1 MIKPAGFKVFLSFV
15 FSLAL
20 SFVFYSCQTHKT
32 LPRTEPVSPQTA
44 LVVSPEEL
52 FSKGE
57 AELQKFTKPGYR
69 AAADYF
75 EQVLKLKP
83 DFAPVYGRLAITYG
97 LLAKEKNDLGLN
109 NLEQWVKSYYFSLK
123 AKELGLEADYLK
135 ALALTDNSRNFIS
148 RQEYEQFFREIR
160 NNFRKEPA
168 EFRLSYLQDLFSIGA
183 FKRQVLNQPLKE
195 LDKVLKKNPE
205 DVEALLF
212 KALVQL
218 ITAEDPNLVRVM
230 ELRPD
235 WSLPYFLLGLFQKS
249 RGEIPQAEKWFNLTL
264 QKNPEHPRALSELGE
279 LAFLGKKYEE
289 AEKYLEAALSI
300 DGEMPRAHLLL
311 ALILREKGEYEQA
324 LDHLQSITAL
334 IPEHEESLYYQS
346 LILVEMADWTSSL
359 ESLQALIEV
368 GGSYEIFGYALRA
381 LSYLMLNR
389 LAEAEADSHRALE
402 ISSGYYLPYYI
413 LGLINFRRE
422 EWKKASENFRQSLKI
437 DRTFDDGHY
446 FLGQTYLKLKDS
458 RKAREE
464 LCLAADIFEQ
474 EIKQVESLLNQSRT
488 RGWTRKAERLESQKK
503 ELEVKARNCRQLLS
517 SL

>member
-1 MIKPAGFKVFLSFV
+1 
-15 FSLAL
+15 
-20 SFVFYSCQTHKT
+20 
-32 LPRTEPVSPQTA
+32 
-44 LVVSPEEL
+44 
-52 FSKGE
+52 
-57 AELQKFTKPGYR
+57 
-69 AAADYF
+69 
-75 EQVLKLKP
+75 
-83 DFAPVYGRLAITYG
+83 
-97 LLAKEKNDLGLN
+97 
-109 NLEQWVKSYYFSLK
+109 
-123 AKELGLEADYLK
+123 
-135 ALALTDNSRNFIS
+135 
-148 RQEYEQFFREIR
+148 
-160 NNFRKEPA
+160 
-168 EFRLSYLQDLFSIGA
+168 
-183 FKRQVLNQPLKE
+183 
-195 LDKVLKKNPE
+195 
-205 DVEALLF
+205 
-212 KALVQL
+212 
-218 ITAEDPNLVRVM
+218 M

-324 LDHLQSITAL
+324 LDHLQAITAL

-464 LCLAADIFEQ
+464 LSLAADIFEQ
-474 EIKQVESLLNQSRT
+474 EIKQVESLLNQFPHQGLDS
-488 RGWTRKAERLESQKK
+488 
-503 ELEVKARNCRQLLS
+503 
-517 SL
+517 

>member
-1 MIKPAGFKVFLSFV
+1 
-15 FSLAL
+15 
-20 SFVFYSCQTHKT
+20 
-32 LPRTEPVSPQTA
+32 
-44 LVVSPEEL
+44 
-52 FSKGE
+52 
-57 AELQKFTKPGYR
+57 
-69 AAADYF
+69 
-75 EQVLKLKP
+75 
-83 DFAPVYGRLAITYG
+83 
-97 LLAKEKNDLGLN
+97 
-109 NLEQWVKSYYFSLK
+109 
-123 AKELGLEADYLK
+123 
-135 ALALTDNSRNFIS
+135 
-148 RQEYEQFFREIR
+148 
-160 NNFRKEPA
+160 
-168 EFRLSYLQDLFSIGA
+168 
-183 FKRQVLNQPLKE
+183 
-195 LDKVLKKNPE
+195 
-205 DVEALLF
+205 
-212 KALVQL
+212 
-218 ITAEDPNLVRVM
+218 
-230 ELRPD
+230 
-235 WSLPYFLLGLFQKS
+235 
-249 RGEIPQAEKWFNLTL
+249 
-264 QKNPEHPRALSELGE
+264 
-279 LAFLGKKYEE
+279 
-289 AEKYLEAALSI
+289 
-300 DGEMPRAHLLL
+300 MPRAHLLL

-324 LDHLQSITAL
+324 LDHLQAITAL

-464 LCLAADIFEQ
+464 LSLAADIFEQ

>member
-1 MIKPAGFKVFLSFV
+1 LIKPAGFKVFLSFV

-20 SFVFYSCQTHKT
+20 SFVFYSCQTQKP
-32 LPRTEPVSPQTA
+32 LPRTEPVTPPPA
-44 LVVSPEEL
+44 AVVSPEEL

-57 AELQKFTKPGYR
+57 AELEKFTAPGYR
-69 AAADYF
+69 AAAGYF

-109 NLEQWVKSYYFSLK
+109 NLEQWVKSNYFSLK

-148 RQEYEQFFREIR
+148 RREYEQFFSVIK
-160 NNFRKEPA
+160 NQFGKESA
-168 EFRLSYLQDLFSIGA
+168 ELRLSYLRDLFSSGA
-183 FKRQVLNQPLKE
+183 FKKQVLNQPLEE
-195 LDKVLKKNPE
+195 LDKVLKSNP
-205 DVEALLF
+205 DDLEALLF
-212 KALVQL
+212 KPLVQL
-218 ITAEDPNLVRVM
+218 LTAEDANLTKVM
-230 ELRPD
+230 ELKPD

-249 RGEIPQAEKWFNLTL
+249 RGEILQAEKWFNLTL
-264 QKNPEHPRALSELGE
+264 QKNPEHPRAMGELGE

-289 AEKYLEAALSI
+289 AEKYLQQALSL
-300 DGEMPRAHLLL
+300 DGEMPRPHLLM

-324 LDHLQSITAL
+324 LDHLQAITAV
-334 IPEHEESLYYQS
+334 IPDHEEALYYQS

-359 ESLQALIEV
+359 ESLEALIEV

-381 LSYLMLNR
+381 LSHLMLNR
-389 LAEAEADSHRALE
+389 LAEAEADSRRALE
-402 ISSGYYLPYYI
+402 ISSSYYLPNYI

-422 EWKKASENFRQSLKI
+422 EWKKASENFQQSLKI

-464 LCLAADIFEQ
+464 LSLAADIFEQ